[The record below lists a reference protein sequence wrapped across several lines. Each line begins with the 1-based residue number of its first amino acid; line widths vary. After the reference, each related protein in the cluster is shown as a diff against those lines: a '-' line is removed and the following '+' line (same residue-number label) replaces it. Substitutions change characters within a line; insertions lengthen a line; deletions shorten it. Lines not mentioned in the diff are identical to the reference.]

1 MSSALFR
8 RHRCLS
14 DARTNPH
21 FSFFPPSPFPGPNS
35 RPYSAN
41 NDNNRQRLDSGHEM
55 IFHRHSRI
63 FSSSSSHVIPTL
75 SHVHSPPR
83 THVVTPPPRCNSP
96 FLPVSFSLS
105 LSLPLFFFTTF
116 SSRLSYPSFYSSLR
130 SPLSF
135 SLCLSLLPSARFG
148 PCRRQ
153 PRKRGT
159 TDRKREGRERERER
173 RRMRM
178 RMGLVVER

>member
-1 MSSALFR
+1 
-8 RHRCLS
+8 
-14 DARTNPH
+14 
-21 FSFFPPSPFPGPNS
+21 
-35 RPYSAN
+35 
-41 NDNNRQRLDSGHEM
+41 M

-116 SSRLSYPSFYSSLR
+116 SSCLSYPSFYSSLR

-159 TDRKREGRERERER
+159 TDRKREGREREREEEDENEDGIGGGKMKRGRGRVGKKER
-173 RRMRM
+173 RETVGREWI
-178 RMGLVVER
+178 GEKYAAT

>member
-8 RHRCLS
+8 RRRCLS
-14 DARTNPH
+14 DARTNPP
-21 FSFFPPSPFPGPNS
+21 FLLFPPSPFPGPNS

-130 SPLSF
+130 SL
-135 SLCLSLLPSARFG
+135 LSLSLSVFLSCPRLVSVPADDNREKEG
-148 PCRRQ
+148 RRIENV
-153 PRKRGT
+153 KG
-159 TDRKREGRERERER
+159 GRERERDR
-173 RRMRM
+173 
-178 RMGLVVER
+178 GGG